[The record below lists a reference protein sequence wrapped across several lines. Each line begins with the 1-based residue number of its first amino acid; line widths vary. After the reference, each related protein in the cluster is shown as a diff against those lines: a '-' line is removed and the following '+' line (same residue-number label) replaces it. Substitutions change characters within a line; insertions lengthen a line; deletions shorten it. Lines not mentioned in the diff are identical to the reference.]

1 MPIKNMA
8 LDQLGIEAPN
18 KGKEVEK
25 EMSFFDHL
33 EELRWHI
40 IRSVMAI
47 LVFAVALFFMKDF
60 VFNTVI
66 FGPRNPDFI
75 TYRVICAFSNQ
86 IGLGDSL
93 CFFPKDFNMITPDMG
108 ELFLT
113 HMKVSALLG
122 FILAF
127 PYIFWEVWRFV
138 KPGLYEKERRA
149 TRYAVAICSV
159 LFTIGVMFGY
169 FVISPFAVSF
179 LTGYQLPGVEA
190 TPALGSYISYMVMF
204 TLPTGLVFELPVAAH
219 VLTKVGVISSKFMKE
234 YRRHAIVVIV
244 ILAAIITPPDAFSQ
258 ILIALPL
265 LGLYE
270 ISIYVA
276 KRVEKQQALAEKTE
290 A

>member
-75 TYRVICAFSNQ
+75 TYRVICAFSNM
-86 IGLGDSL
+86 IGVGDSL

>member
-1 MPIKNMA
+1 MA